1 VIGIMVGPHSGA
13 DICDIYGYDE
23 GKVRRVQERM
33 ACFDMREMAHLFKV
47 LADET
52 RLRIACAL
60 CEEVELCVCD
70 VAHIIGSSLATASHH
85 LRLLRNMGIARYRR
99 SGRLVFYSLRDERL
113 RSIIHLV
120 AQPNAGVSVG
130 DGSA

>member
-1 VIGIMVGPHSGA
+1 
-13 DICDIYGYDE
+13 
-23 GKVRRVQERM
+23 
-33 ACFDMREMAHLFKV
+33 V